1 MQYLELA
8 LVIGT
13 VVFGLLGFL
22 DALSVGNL
30 TYAAF
35 SGATSSS
42 PSPWSTPTGTLT
54 PWPSS
59 PSPPPAWRLPSTPR
73 RLPPRP
79 WGKSQARS
87 FAELV
92 ARAFHAVREVREA
105 RPGMAWRHA
114 WRVAGN
120 RLTKSKAILPPGKRP
135 GKGGGR

>member
-59 PSPPPAWRLPSTPR
+59 PSPPPAWRLP
-73 RLPPRP
+73 LPPEDPLRGP
-79 WGKSQARS
+79 
-87 FAELV
+87 
-92 ARAFHAVREVREA
+92 
-105 RPGMAWRHA
+105 
-114 WRVAGN
+114 AG
-120 RLTKSKAILPPGKRP
+120 RGL
-135 GKGGGR
+135 